1 MPIHKEEHTT
11 PNNPKQRTSESSIP
25 HLPAPEEFHQYLR
38 AQIREA
44 TRVVM
49 EDIMREELTQFLG
62 AEWRERSPERKGYRN
77 GSYPRDL
84 ATSSGKIEELDIPR
98 DREGRF
104 HTQIFDRYNRYEQQV
119 ADGLI
124 QMFVSGTSTHKVGE
138 VAQTL
143 MGVDPSASAVS
154 RLNRSLTEQFE
165 TWRERPLLAHYRIL
179 YLDGV
184 HFTVR
189 HGIQTDSTI
198 ILTALGVDLEGN
210 KEALALRACAE
221 EDKDGW
227 SCLLQDLRNRGVREL
242 DLIVTDGHDGLLAA
256 VGSLFPATQ
265 RQRCVVHKQR
275 NVLNA
280 IPHRERKE
288 VGAELG
294 EIFKQE
300 KKEDALLNLAAFKAK
315 YQKCY
320 PEAIRSLCED
330 EEHLLT
336 FYTFPK
342 VMHRYIRTTNAIES
356 FFSNVRQRTDQI
368 DAFTTETS
376 CLTIVWAAM
385 QGIHLPRI
393 PVS

>member
-1 MPIHKEEHTT
+1 MPVSKKRTT
-11 PNNPKQRTSESSIP
+11 PQPESTKEASTERSMP
-25 HLPAPEEFHQYLR
+25 QEQEFRQHLR
-38 AQIREA
+38 ALA
-44 TRVVM
+44 VSAVRVLIEQVM
-49 EDIMREELTQFLG
+49 CEELDECVG
-62 AEWRERSPERKGYRN
+62 AAWGECTPNRKGYRN
-77 GSYPRDL
+77 GYYQRDL
-84 ATSSGKIEELDIPR
+84 VTSTGRIEELSVPR

-104 HTQIFDRYNRYEQQV
+104 HTQVFEQYSRYEPEV
-119 ADGLI
+119 AEALTE
-124 QMFVSGTSTHKVGE
+124 MFVSGTSTHKVGN
-138 VAQTL
+138 VAEKL
-143 MGVDPSASAVS
+143 MGAAPSASTVS
-154 RLNRSLTEQFE
+154 RLNQSLTEQYE
-165 TWRERPLLAHYRIL
+165 AWRQRPLLAHYRIL
-179 YLDGV
+179 YLDGI

-189 HGIQTDSTI
+189 HGSQTDSTI
-198 ILTALGVDLEGN
+198 ILTALSVDMEGN
-210 KEALALRACAE
+210 KEVLALRVCAQ

-227 SCLLQDLRNRGVREL
+227 SCLLQDLRRRGATEV

-256 VGSLFPATQ
+256 VDTLFTATL
-265 RQRCVVHKQR
+265 RQRCLVHKQR

-288 VGAELG
+288 VATELNG
-294 EIFKQE
+294 IWKQE
-300 KKEDALLNLAAFKAK
+300 KKEEAQLNLAAFKAK

-336 FYTFPK
+336 FYAFPL
-342 VMHRYIRTTNAIES
+342 VMHRYIRSTNAIES

-376 CLTIVWAAM
+376 CLTIVWATM